1 VRQLALGVQPAQA
14 LGRLEAARGGWSA
27 ARLANA
33 YAALA
38 DRLTAEEAASEARA
52 IRTRLEAE
60 QDGGIAARLANAYAA
75 LADRLTAEEAASEA
89 RAIRTRLEAE
99 RNDEVAA
106 HLARAYAALARRS
119 AVLHFAGNSQGCDD
133 AKRDA
138 AREVLT
144 LAGHPFVTDA
154 RPLLAA
160 LAVMS
165 GQEFDSVASGVT
177 WWRDTCGGD
186 PKTLRPPPL
195 AAAR

>member
-1 VRQLALGVQPAQA
+1 VRQLALCVQPAQA
-14 LGRLEAARGGWSA
+14 LGRLEAEQDGWRA
-27 ARLANA
+27 ARLAEA

-38 DRLTAEEAASEARA
+38 ERLSAEEAASGARA
-52 IRTRLEAE
+52 IRTRLEAAR
-60 QDGGIAARLANAYAA
+60 DGWTVLLAQ
-75 LADRLTAEEAASEA
+75 
-89 RAIRTRLEAE
+89 
-99 RNDEVAA
+99 
-106 HLARAYAALARRS
+106 AYAALARRS
-119 AVLHFAGNSQGCDD
+119 AELRFPANSPGCDD

-165 GQEFDSVASGVT
+165 GQDFDSVASGVT
-177 WWRDTCGGD
+177 WWHDTCGGD

>member
-14 LGRLEAARGGWSA
+14 LGRLEAERDGWIA
-27 ARLANA
+27 VRLANA

-38 DRLTAEEAASEARA
+38 DRLTEEEAASEAQA
-52 IRTRLEAE
+52 TRTRLEA
-60 QDGGIAARLANAYAA
+60 A
-75 LADRLTAEEAASEA
+75 
-89 RAIRTRLEAE
+89 
-99 RNDEVAA
+99 RNDWIAA

-119 AVLHFAGNSQGCDD
+119 AELRFPTNSPGCDD

-154 RPLLAA
+154 RPLLDA

-165 GQEFDSVASGVT
+165 GQDFDSVASGVT

-186 PKTLRPPPL
+186 PKTLRPPAL